1 MIPLYNQD
9 LHIHTIFS
17 TGDSVVS
24 REQTVELI
32 AKINHAKI
40 IGISDHFEYI
50 MNEYYDKYRQAVTSF
65 GFKLGTEVDGHRWID
80 AALNYDFDYYI
91 YHCRD
96 NSKDYKGLVK
106 LMSGGRPVII
116 AHPCAIGTNL
126 DKVPENSIVE
136 INNRY
141 VIRHDWK
148 SFFSGYLNKFRFVL
162 SSDAHQPNWL
172 NLNVSRFV
180 ASELGIREEILF

>member
-1 MIPLYNQD
+1 MIPLYSQD
-9 LHIHTIFS
+9 LHIHTVFS

-24 REQTVELI
+24 KEQTVELV

-50 MNEYYDKYRQAVTSF
+50 MNENYGKYRQAVTGF

-80 AALNYDFDYYI
+80 SALNHDFDYYI

-96 NSKDYKGLVK
+96 NSKDYKGLEK
-106 LMSGGRPVII
+106 LMSRGKPVII
-116 AHPCAIGTNL
+116 AHPYAIGTNL

-141 VIRHDWK
+141 VIRYDWK
-148 SFFSGYLNKFRFVL
+148 ALFSGYLNKFRFVL